1 MLAPMVTRDA
11 DVAVAKPPVLAA
23 VVLFVALRGVTTLA
37 TLLVLW
43 PLLGIA
49 ATLVFGTSFFAAAV
63 SAELLFTAIFV
74 VTSAVVAA
82 RVRRDPVR
90 WQRAAVQVGWVL
102 LADVVLYLGG
112 VLAVAAAGSNLVSW
126 TVLPSIIAGNLVLL
140 WLAVRI
146 VRRAR
151 ALAPPP
157 EDEVP
162 AAR

>member
-1 MLAPMVTRDA
+1 
-11 DVAVAKPPVLAA
+11 
-23 VVLFVALRGVTTLA
+23 
-37 TLLVLW
+37 
-43 PLLGIA
+43 
-49 ATLVFGTSFFAAAV
+49 
-63 SAELLFTAIFV
+63 
-74 VTSAVVAA
+74 
-82 RVRRDPVR
+82 
-90 WQRAAVQVGWVL
+90 
-102 LADVVLYLGG
+102 

-162 AAR
+162 VAR